1 MTITTPT
8 PGNDT
13 GLPEYLK
20 DMQGRACRLS
30 GVMNA
35 IAYLENEGAC
45 TEGRMA
51 LTFLAEELATDLYN
65 ALDTVNIP
73 NGEIK

>member
-1 MTITTPT
+1 MPKDD
-8 PGNDT
+8 PLN
-13 GLPEYLK
+13 LYLT
-20 DMQGRACRLS
+20 DMQARACRLS
-30 GVMNA
+30 GVMSA

-65 ALDTVNIP
+65 ALDTINIP

>member
-1 MTITTPT
+1 MTSTTPT

-30 GVMNA
+30 GVMSA

-51 LTFLAEELATDLYN
+51 LVYLAEELASELYD
-65 ALDTVNIP
+65 ALDTINIP

>member
-1 MTITTPT
+1 MANITPA

-30 GVMNA
+30 GVLNA
-35 IAYLENEGAC
+35 IAHLENENAC

-51 LTFLAEELATDLYN
+51 LVYLAEELAGQLYD